1 VSLIPERIV
10 EAVHGPAVMYVG
22 TRNERLHPAQAFVI
36 GAVVQSDRETVT
48 FFIPESR
55 STRIVS
61 DLTNNGRVALAVSLV
76 THEAYQLKGGFI
88 AARPA
93 TAQECIVQGIYRSKL
108 LSALLQA
115 GYPEQIIKPFVL
127 GLAYTPAVAISFRV
141 EEIFL
146 QTPGP
151 EAGKKIN

>member
-1 VSLIPERIV
+1 MIPDRVI
-10 EAVHGPAVMYVG
+10 EALHGPAVMFAG

-36 GAVVQSDRETVT
+36 GAVVHPDHETIT

-55 STRIVS
+55 SERILG
-61 DLTNNGRVALAVSLV
+61 DLNNNGRVALAVSLI
-76 THEAYQLKGGFI
+76 THEAYQLKGVYLSS
-88 AARPA
+88 RPTDTKDRA
-93 TAQECIVQGIYRSKL
+93 VQEVYRSKV

-115 GYPEQIIKPFVL
+115 GYPEQIAKPLVL
-127 GLAYTPAVAISFRV
+127 GCAYQPGIAITFRA

-151 EAGKKIN
+151 EAGKKMN